1 MSAHLEQVVAL
12 NYATTQLEAT
22 HALVT
27 LATNLLRTIIHAM
40 VSAVISQIHCLC
52 NCLYGWWNIFK
63 TLFLIIRSYNIAQS
77 NTHCACIKYQH
88 ACVLYYH
95 SSYTA
100 IATVNDIA
108 TGEPFFTVPLL
119 NISDSLND
127 PALCYEVEGKANRT
141 INFLSDVCTSV
152 NAYYSPGKNV
162 GGSNV
167 ITQIGILA
175 KGISNQCRRILVN
188 ASGCTAAV
196 SDVLIK

>member
-1 MSAHLEQVVAL
+1 M
-12 NYATTQLEAT
+12 
-22 HALVT
+22 
-27 LATNLLRTIIHAM
+27 NLSIP
-40 VSAVISQIHCLC
+40 S
-52 NCLYGWWNIFK
+52 F
-63 TLFLIIRSYNIAQS
+63 
-77 NTHCACIKYQH
+77 
-88 ACVLYYH
+88 
-95 SSYTA
+95 TA
-100 IATVNDIA
+100 IATVNDTA

-188 ASGCTAAV
+188 ANGCTAAV
-196 SDVLIK
+196 NDISVSTYQQDGIAIAKTGNRIRVTMPNCGRPTLVAWILCLEVQKCSLL